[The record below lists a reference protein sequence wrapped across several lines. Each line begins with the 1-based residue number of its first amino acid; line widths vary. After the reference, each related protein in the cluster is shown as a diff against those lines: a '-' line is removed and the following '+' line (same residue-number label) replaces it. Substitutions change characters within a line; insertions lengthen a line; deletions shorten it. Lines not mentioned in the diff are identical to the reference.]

1 MKELLRSLGPWQA
14 ERGYPFRL
22 STESSIDLGRDEEL
36 LDLMVAA
43 NFVMV
48 FIGLE
53 TPAASSL
60 ECAGKRQNLLLD
72 PALAVEA
79 IQKKG
84 IEVSG
89 GFIIGFDADPP
100 GICDEQIR
108 FVKELAVPMAMVGLL
123 TALPRTALRD
133 RLEREGRLL
142 AQSTGDNTHSATFNF
157 RTVQPEARLLE
168 GYFRVL
174 GEIYRPRAYFDRCL
188 ELLRRFPDWRR
199 RRRPG
204 EAKAVTPRNL
214 LYLLRSLFIQGF
226 SRYGAEYFRFVLKAF
241 RIGPGLVETFI
252 TFAVQGR
259 HFFIITRRFLRGR
272 AAALE
277 AAANLGKS
285 VPLAT

>member
-1 MKELLRSLGPWQA
+1 M
-14 ERGYPFRL
+14 
-22 STESSIDLGRDEEL
+22 
-36 LDLMVAA
+36 AA

-157 RTVQPEARLLE
+157 RTVQPEGSAPGRLLP
-168 GYFRVL
+168 
-174 GEIYRPRAYFDRCL
+174 RPRRDLPSTR
-188 ELLRRFPDWRR
+188 LLRPL
-199 RRRPG
+199 
-204 EAKAVTPRNL
+204 PRVPSAL
-214 LYLLRSLFIQGF
+214 PRL
-226 SRYGAEYFRFVLKAF
+226 
-241 RIGPGLVETFI
+241 
-252 TFAVQGR
+252 
-259 HFFIITRRFLRGR
+259 
-272 AAALE
+272 AA
-277 AAANLGKS
+277 
-285 VPLAT
+285 T